1 MKSSSFRAHFDGDQ
15 IRLDEPCELEP
26 GTRLTVTI
34 VEAEEEQERTG
45 WQALALHSLAAAYSD
60 DEPDYP
66 ASLIK
71 EPNPEY
77 EAR

>member
-1 MKSSSFRAHFDGDQ
+1 MRSSSFRAHYDGEQ
-15 IRLDEPCELEP
+15 IRLDDPCELEP

-34 VEAEEEQERTG
+34 VAPDDDEEREG
-45 WQALALHSLAAAYSD
+45 WHALALHSLAAAYGD
-60 DEPDYP
+60 DEPEYP

-77 EAR
+77 EER